1 MIIRPA
7 TPNDYPL
14 IMEIWRSAVLATHD
28 FLAREDFKL
37 FERLIP
43 TEFLPQLAVYVMEE
57 DYTAKAFFS
66 VSEDNLEMLFV
77 SPAESGKGYGKAAV
91 QFVIHHL
98 GVTKV
103 DVNEQNEQA
112 VGFYLKQGYKQI
124 ARSEQDGMGKPYPLL
139 HLLYTAE

>member
-7 TPNDYPL
+7 TPSDYSV
-14 IMEIWRSAVLATHD
+14 IMEIWRSAVLATHH
-28 FLAREDFKL
+28 FLSHEDFKL

-43 TEFLPQLAVYVMEE
+43 TDFLPQLEVYIMEE
-57 DYTAKAFFS
+57 ANAAKAFFS

-77 SPAESGKGYGKAAV
+77 SPTESGKGFGKAAV
-91 QFVIHHL
+91 QFVVHTL

-124 ARSEQDGMGKPYPLL
+124 ARSEKDGMGKPYPLL
-139 HLLYTAE
+139 HLLYPTE